1 MTSSSVK
8 PSRGRPKGSVTTCS
22 VCKAIWHTKT
32 TCRVRKALSDEATLV
47 APSIPPDSVSC
58 PQLLSSASVDVI
70 SKVCLFCASPICG
83 FNVAGR
89 PLLVCDSCFPKDPCR
104 PPFRIPTF
112 VSPAH
117 YSSLAFSLFG
127 TLLFCG
133 SSFCP
138 SLFAQILKKSVSGLP
153 SSMSPQVLK
162 KRFESLALRSQY
174 SSALGL
180 LEESSPAAFNDATL
194 SALEKLLPH
203 EDFVINYCVSSAEVD
218 YYTTNPI
225 TASEILGCIRS
236 LPSGRAA
243 GPSGLSY
250 DHLKAV
256 INICSEVPRRLL

>member
-1 MTSSSVK
+1 MK
-8 PSRGRPKGSVTTCS
+8 QH
-22 VCKAIWHTKT
+22 W
-32 TCRVRKALSDEATLV
+32 
-47 APSIPPDSVSC
+47 
-58 PQLLSSASVDVI
+58 LL
-70 SKVCLFCASPICG
+70 
-83 FNVAGR
+83 
-89 PLLVCDSCFPKDPCR
+89 
-104 PPFRIPTF
+104 
-112 VSPAH
+112 
-117 YSSLAFSLFG
+117 
-127 TLLFCG
+127 LLFLLTLYLVL
-133 SSFCP
+133 SFFHLLLLMLFPRFACFVLLLFVVST
-138 SLFAQILKKSVSGLP
+138 SLGDPFWSVILVSLKILVDHLSVFLRLSLLLIILP
-153 SSMSPQVLK
+153 LPFLFVLLHL
-162 KRFESLALRSQY
+162 RFESLALRSQY
-174 SSALGL
+174 SSALGV